1 MGGGDSLLKVQ
12 LLYCSTWVKYTGQFN
27 SCEPVS
33 VIPHMDQKYSF
44 CSSRLGY
51 SIYAS
56 WIIGIVH
63 CDCTLYSSYTHG
75 IMLYC
80 SLRYTADPQ
89 CEPAV
94 PRLGVLLLAGTEDIL
109 LMLHHVGQR

>member
-1 MGGGDSLLKVQ
+1 MGWRDSLLKVQ

-33 VIPHMDQKYSF
+33 VIPYMDQKYSF

-51 SIYAS
+51 SIYAT

-63 CDCTLYSSYTHG
+63 
-75 IMLYC
+75 
-80 SLRYTADPQ
+80 YTATVH
-89 CEPAV
+89 CTAV
-94 PRLGVLLLAGTEDIL
+94 IHMD
-109 LMLHHVGQR
+109 